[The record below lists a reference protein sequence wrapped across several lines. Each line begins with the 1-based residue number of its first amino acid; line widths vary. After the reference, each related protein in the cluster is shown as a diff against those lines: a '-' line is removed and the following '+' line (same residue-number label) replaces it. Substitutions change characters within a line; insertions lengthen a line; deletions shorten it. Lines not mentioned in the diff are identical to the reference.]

1 MQLLQSNF
9 AIAKEN
15 DIVTSNFFD
24 LYKEEENG
32 NVISRKDDVPSHY
45 LYVSEITEDGRFVVS
60 SWGERFIYDNSD
72 SGDNYCIILTYK

>member
-32 NVISRKDDVPSHY
+32 NIISRKDNVPSHY
-45 LYVSEITEDGRFVVS
+45 LYVSEITGRWKACS
-60 SWGERFIYDNSD
+60 IIMGRKIY
-72 SGDNYCIILTYK
+72 L